1 MASFPSHLVS
11 AHVSSAGQL
20 TIGFGPPLL
29 NASATAWPP
38 GGGHRRGAVR
48 FYMAQKV
55 STRGSGLNPDASKWY
70 PLKTCVR
77 YALAMY
83 HAQCK

>member
-1 MASFPSHLVS
+1 MASFPSHRVPVYFS
-11 AHVSSAGQL
+11 AAGQP
-20 TIGFGPPLL
+20 TVGSGPPPL

-38 GGGHRRGAVR
+38 WGGHMRGAVR

-83 HAQCK
+83 HAQ